1 MARLR
6 PTNLKCVSAVIR
18 YKIVVNIFH
27 YSAARVG
34 GRSREPS
41 RAWSERKGG
50 VEGRSRGVESRPNRG
65 KGRKGFFGRRRER
78 LIRSALFQSFHRGSL
93 LLARAG
99 GERRGHLEGVEE
111 ASRRRKGG
119 GPSTA
124 DPAFVCFR
132 FRSSRMRIKGDTAT
146 PTWNVLLPPSP
157 PLDDSPMLF
166 RLISVKIVTRCVVQ
180 RSISQLARSLR
191 SRRILKKNFEKDEK
205 EGRVLAKEKW

>member
-1 MARLR
+1 MERAERR
-6 PTNLKCVSAVIR
+6 GRGEVE
-18 YKIVVNIFH
+18 
-27 YSAARVG
+27 G
-34 GRSREPS
+34 GREPT
-41 RAWSERKGG
+41 
-50 VEGRSRGVESRPNRG
+50 ES
-65 KGRKGFFGRRRER
+65 GRKGFFGRRRER

-132 FRSSRMRIKGDTAT
+132 FRSSRMRIKDDTA
-146 PTWNVLLPPSP
+146 TWNVLLPPPP

-166 RLISVKIVTRCVVQ
+166 RLISVKIVTRFDRCKDQ
-180 RSISQLARSLR
+180 FLNSLEFFV
-191 SRRILKKNFEKDEK
+191 RRILKKNFEKDEK
-205 EGRVLAKEKW
+205 EGTVAIGTGWGGKKGNFPNTTKNFTTGGSVNRI

>member
-93 LLARAG
+93 EPEERDVATWKGLKRHRG
-99 GERRGHLEGVEE
+99 GRRV
-111 ASRRRKGG
+111 
-119 GPSTA
+119 
-124 DPAFVCFR
+124 V
-132 FRSSRMRIKGDTAT
+132 
-146 PTWNVLLPPSP
+146 VLLP
-157 PLDDSPMLF
+157 
-166 RLISVKIVTRCVVQ
+166 
-180 RSISQLARSLR
+180 
-191 SRRILKKNFEKDEK
+191 RILPSSASDFARQ
-205 EGRVLAKEKW
+205 GCGSRVILPLQLRTFYSLPLPRWTILQCFFD

>member
-99 GERRGHLEGVEE
+99 GEKRGHLEGVEE

-132 FRSSRMRIKGDTAT
+132 FRSSRMRIKDDTA
-146 PTWNVLLPPSP
+146 TWNVLLPPPP

-166 RLISVKIVTRCVVQ
+166 RLISVKIVT
-180 RSISQLARSLR
+180 
-191 SRRILKKNFEKDEK
+191 
-205 EGRVLAKEKW
+205 